1 MTRKKIGA
9 IRSRSNQQNKTMKEI
24 NASTKKEQKLSFN
37 QTYFKAFSNRTA
49 APLKADACQAI
60 GN

>member
-1 MTRKKIGA
+1 
-9 IRSRSNQQNKTMKEI
+9 MKEI

>member
-1 MTRKKIGA
+1 
-9 IRSRSNQQNKTMKEI
+9 MKEI
-24 NASTKKEQKLSFN
+24 NARTKKEQELSFN
-37 QTYFKAFSNRTA
+37 QTYFKVLSNRAA